1 MIVVEPNFNL
11 PEGFEL
17 REEDDHFVYLYHNET
32 FIAIFNATRVSPIV
46 IEKACLEHLGKEG
59 LRWS

>member
-17 REEDDHFVYLYHNET
+17 REEDDHFVYLYYKGKHIRT
-32 FIAIFNATRVSPIV
+32 FNATRVSPAT
-46 IEKACLEHLGKEG
+46 IEKACLEY
-59 LRWS
+59 LRKGGW